1 MFDLDDIDAAFEE
14 LDARYLAGEG
24 AAHAHTWSVIANA
37 NAAFNRHEMPPTTPD
52 WANIDHRRVIAFAPG
67 DMAAYIRATWDV
79 APGIGNRIVD
89 VHRLS
94 DIGAVFTQTVHW
106 TSQEGFDAEW
116 RESALLTV
124 EGDLINRIEVFDEAD
139 LDAALA
145 RFDELSRQTPRLE
158 NAASPGLRTF
168 PGVLRGRRLGRRS
181 RDTGR
186 RLFHR
191 RSPSR
196 GKCRVF
202 ERSRCR
208 DPALAS
214 PRRR

>member
-1 MFDLDDIDAAFEE
+1 
-14 LDARYLAGEG
+14 
-24 AAHAHTWSVIANA
+24 
-37 NAAFNRHEMPPTTPD
+37 MPPTTPD

-116 RESALLTV
+116 RDVALLTV
-124 EGDLINRIEVFDEAD
+124 EGDLINRIEAFDEAD
-139 LDAALA
+139 VDAALA

-158 NAASPGLRTF
+158 NAAA
-168 PGVLRGRRLGRRS
+168 
-181 RDTGR
+181 
-186 RLFHR
+186 
-191 RSPSR
+191 
-196 GKCRVF
+196 RVC
-202 ERSRCR
+202 ERSQACYAAGDWDAVAEILADDCFIDDRRRVVNAGFLNGR
-208 DPALAS
+208 DAVIPLLQALADGEANITWTVIAIRGLARHCAATE
-214 PRRR
+214 RRP